1 MEVNILIRT
10 SNMFEL
16 LQFPFVQRALLGGVI
31 VSIVLGWIG
40 VYATSR
46 NMSFIGAGVAHASL
60 AAIAFA
66 LLFSLQPIVVTVIF
80 AIFLGLLLYYLDT
93 KTDVSRDTAIGIL
106 FSAGM
111 ALGVLLLQFKEGFTP
126 ELSSFLFGNILS
138 ITTIDLWVLSIIG
151 VLLLSVLAYFRKQ
164 LLFLT
169 IDSQGAYLHQVP
181 RSALDA
187 FLYIATAV
195 SVVLSIKLVGIVL
208 VTALLVIPAAS
219 VKGYVR
225 SFAQYIWSA
234 IGASFCIVF
243 LGMLFSLSADL
254 PSGATIVLF
263 GAALFILS
271 RIILAFSKK

>member
-1 MEVNILIRT
+1 ML
-10 SNMFEL
+10 EL
-16 LQFPFVQRALLGGVI
+16 LQFPFVQRALFGGI
-31 VSIVLGWIG
+31 VVAVVLGWIG

-46 NMSFIGAGVAHASL
+46 QMSFVGAGVAHASL

-66 LLFSLQPIVVTVIF
+66 LLFSLQPTLVSLVF
-80 AIFLGLLLYYLDT
+80 AVLLGLFLYYLDT

-111 ALGVLLLQFKEGFTP
+111 ALGVVLLQFQKGYAP

-138 ITTIDLWVLSIIG
+138 ITNIDLWIVAAVG
-151 VLLLSVLAYFRKQ
+151 ALLAAVLAYFRKE

-169 IDSQGAYLHQVP
+169 IDSQGAYLNGVP
-181 RSALDA
+181 RSVLDA

-219 VKGYVR
+219 IKGYVH
-225 SFAQYIWSA
+225 SFSKYILFAVLLS
-234 IGASFCIVF
+234 IGIVLF
-243 LGMLFSLSADL
+243 GLVFSLWADL
-254 PSGATIVLF
+254 PSGASIVLF
-263 GAALFILS
+263 GAILFLLS
-271 RIILAFSKK
+271 RIFVTKR